1 MIATTTIN
9 QPPHALLAWEH
20 VTSTVNSFE
29 FTNRSPA
36 DPDRADM
43 QRLVNGDESAMER
56 LIARHAKPLRRHI
69 RNLVTEGNIVEDILQ
84 DTFQRVYT
92 AQRSYDPRFAFA
104 TWLYT
109 IARHRA
115 FDYRRRAER
124 NDRRLVPLE
133 EAGTE
138 LATICDPHADPS
150 EALATADDWTT
161 IAEITEELPC
171 PLKEALTL
179 CAEDEC
185 SHDALARRL
194 NCSVKALESRL
205 YRARAALRSQL
216 QERQS
221 REHQPRVTCV
231 LNGVRC
237 FPLVAPH
244 DLRTE
249 TTKEKKHSRK
259 VSARDVNG
267 HGVFTSTCH
276 NDTNQT

>member
-1 MIATTTIN
+1 MIATTIN
-9 QPPHALLAWEH
+9 QSPCALLAWEH
-20 VTSTVNSFE
+20 VTSTANSFE
-29 FTNRSPA
+29 FTNRFDA

-43 QRLVNGDESAMER
+43 QRLTNGDESAMER
-56 LIARHAKPLRRHI
+56 LIVRHAQVLRRHI
-69 RNLVTEGNIVEDILQ
+69 RNLVTESSVIDDILQ

-92 AQRSYDPRFAFA
+92 ARRSYDPRFAFA

-124 NDRRLVPLE
+124 NNRRLVPLE
-133 EAGTE
+133 EACTE

-185 SHDALARRL
+185 SHDTLARRL

-205 YRARAALRSQL
+205 YRARAALREEL
-216 QERQS
+216 QER
-221 REHQPRVTCV
+221 RNKERQPRVTNLV
-231 LNGVRC
+231 NDASHPLPSSPHQLPTRTPKEEKL
-237 FPLVAPH
+237 FPKPF
-244 DLRTE
+244 
-249 TTKEKKHSRK
+249 
-259 VSARDVNG
+259 ARDAG
-267 HGVFTSTCH
+267 RDGVFTSTCH
-276 NDTNQT
+276 NETNQP